1 LLDMLSIEGAFV
13 IIDAIGCQRKIAR
26 KIIDKKFLSC
36 PRVDVACCLLARPRA
51 QRAELVVSLS

>member
-1 LLDMLSIEGAFV
+1 MLSIEGAFV